1 MNFHLW
7 KWCKLALS
15 WYSWPNQREGVLM
28 RDVIILQPRWGGVY
42 LKTFLKNDK
51 ITDKI
56 FFYNSIQSYF
66 ILVFSAWHVSES
78 KVLLQEVSGIV
89 PYSRPLQ

>member
-1 MNFHLW
+1 
-7 KWCKLALS
+7 
-15 WYSWPNQREGVLM
+15 M
-28 RDVIILQPRWGGVY
+28 RDVIILQPSGGGGSL

-66 ILVFSAWHVSES
+66 ILVLSAWHVSED
-78 KVLLQEVSGIV
+78 KVLYQEISGIV
-89 PYSRPLQ
+89 PCSRPLQ